1 MADKRHT
8 ETGQRDKEPV
18 INPMAVIAAGL
29 SSVTAAT
36 VTSRFGVAETLIGG
50 ALTAMISATGPVV
63 FKSYLDQ
70 LDNATKGTR
79 ILQSIVR
86 ARAALKW
93 FSSLPSEGRRPILFS
108 GLLAGVVAF
117 LLGMGTVTAAEL
129 GAGKSL
135 PCWVWDNCPQDAS
148 EGTLPSIVGGG
159 PSDGGL
165 SIFRDDPGDAGSR
178 TTVEVEDVEQPSAAA
193 ESENYILQ
201 PVVAEDA
208 EEYVEPSTTT
218 DDGKGKGSE
227 KSKPC
232 GGNETTGGASQTT
245 VDGKSKRPKSC
256 DGKQGGTTNP
266 KPPESGKEQRGG
278 VTTQGGDNCSG
289 VPGPCREESTV
300 QGENPPVKKEEPPL
314 EQPRRGADEQ
324 DHGPPLEVTGLSKG
338 GV

>member
-1 MADKRHT
+1 MADKQHA
-8 ETGQRDKEPV
+8 EPGQRDKEPV

-36 VTSRFGVAETLIGG
+36 VTSKFGVAETLIGG

-63 FKSYLDQ
+63 LKSYLDQ

-79 ILQSIVR
+79 IFQSIVR

-93 FSSLPSEGRRPILFS
+93 FASLPSEGRRPILFA

-135 PCWVWDNCPQDAS
+135 PCWVWGNCPQDAPK
-148 EGTLPSIVGGG
+148 GTLPSIVGGG
-159 PSDGGL
+159 PSNGGL
-165 SIFRDDPGDAGSR
+165 SIFRDAPDDAGSR
-178 TTVEVEDVEQPSAAA
+178 TTVEVEDIEQPPAAA
-193 ESENYILQ
+193 ESEEYIWQ
-201 PVVAEDA
+201 PVVAENA

-232 GGNETTGGASQTT
+232 GGNETTGGATKKDGGASQTT

-300 QGENPPVKKEEPPL
+300 QEENPPVQKEAPPL
-314 EQPRRGADEQ
+314 EQSRRGADEQ
-324 DHGPPLEVTGLSKG
+324 DHGPPLEVT
-338 GV
+338 